1 MKIQGNYINVN
12 GGLVVTQPI
21 EVKWQQLS
29 DRVNIRYFL
38 EDDFEPM
45 RLCVESVTE
54 EMVYDDFG
62 NELGIMPVRKRTYLP
77 QIILGIFEDVE
88 SEILTRINNI
98 TEQ

>member
-21 EVKWQQLS
+21 EVKWQQLA

-45 RLCVESVTE
+45 RLCVETVTE
-54 EMVYDDFG
+54 EMVFDDFG
-62 NELGIMPVRKRTYLP
+62 NELGIMPVRSRKYLP
-77 QIILGIFEDVE
+77 QVMLGNFEDVE
-88 SEILTRINNI
+88 AEILTRINNI